1 MSKSKKL
8 EPEYK
13 VDQLLAESD
22 DDDDDEEF
30 IQQILNKK
38 ATTTKAASTKST
50 PGMPTPGPTT
60 TTAKPL
66 TESFISAK
74 SEL

>member
-1 MSKSKKL
+1 MSKAKKL

-38 ATTTKAASTKST
+38 VTITKPPS
-50 PGMPTPGPTT
+50 
-60 TTAKPL
+60 
-66 TESFISAK
+66 I
-74 SEL
+74 